1 MDTAGEVRGPT
12 TFFLISLLETC
23 GLPVQ
28 QPLAGRE
35 LITLRSSRYLFSPFL
50 LLGLFPTFTSVER
63 MTSLGVLIG

>member
-1 MDTAGEVRGPT
+1 MDTAGEVRGPI
-12 TFFLISLLETC
+12 TFFLILETC

-28 QPLAGRE
+28 QPLAERE

-50 LLGLFPTFTSVER
+50 LLGLFPMFTSVER